1 MPFPAHLGESHP
13 GRAGTGRDGFIFL
26 WFYSR
31 VFSGVRQVLPPAV
44 RDPEKI
50 AAELAKTIDYHGVT
64 GMIALDANHD
74 AIKPV
79 FIMTFWQGQPAL
91 LEKRPTVQL

>member
-1 MPFPAHLGESHP
+1 M
-13 GRAGTGRDGFIFL
+13 
-26 WFYSR
+26 
-31 VFSGVRQVLPPAV
+31 
-44 RDPEKI
+44 
-50 AAELAKTIDYHGVT
+50 T

>member
-1 MPFPAHLGESHP
+1 MTLRELSYEYKEHADALALRIRQLRQWARETEDPVQRGALE
-13 GRAGTGRDGFIFL
+13 R
-26 WFYSR
+26 R
-31 VFSGVRQVLPPAV
+31 VAAMS
-44 RDPEKI
+44 EI
-50 AAELAKTIDYHGVT
+50 ARGAGVT

-74 AIKPV
+74 AIKPA